1 MAFKKKEKA
10 QPTKGANILNNPEER
25 KKFKTMLAVLTQ
37 HMADIDLHKQSIKE
51 TVEDMSAEYGL
62 DKKVI
67 NKLASVMYK
76 SNYGSLQEEN
86 NHFAML
92 YEIIVEGKLR
102 QEGDDGVDDPL
113 DSAIDTAVKAVA

>member
-25 KKFKTMLAVLTQ
+25 KKFKSMLAVLTK
-37 HMADIDLHKQSIKE
+37 HMADIDLHRQSIKE
-51 TVEDMSAEYGL
+51 TVEDMAAEYGL

-67 NKLASVMYK
+67 NKLAKTMYK

-92 YEIIVEGKLR
+92 YEILVEGKLR
-102 QEGDDGVDDPL
+102 MDGEGEVTDPL
-113 DSAIDTAVKAVA
+113 DAEIDAEIEKAA